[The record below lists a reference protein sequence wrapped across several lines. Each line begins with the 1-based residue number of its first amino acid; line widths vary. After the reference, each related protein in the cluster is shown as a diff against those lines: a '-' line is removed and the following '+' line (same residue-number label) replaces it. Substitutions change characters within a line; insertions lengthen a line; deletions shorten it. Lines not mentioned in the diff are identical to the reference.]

1 MYISSLSSFPI
12 ALHLSQLAPKLL
24 RDLASSSSNIWSSTE
39 SLQLW
44 ETYENI
50 VVSCLQAGDED
61 SANMCL
67 QKLSKRFGQ
76 DNERLMALTGMFKEA
91 VAKNDEELMTILDE
105 YDKILNQNP
114 VNMPVMKR
122 RIALLRSIGKPVEAI
137 NALIKL
143 LESSPTDA
151 EAWAE
156 LSDLYVLLGV
166 YKKALFALEEVL
178 LVTPFAWNIHARL
191 GEILYMVALIDS
203 DEVKLLQDSIARFC
217 RSIELCDDYLRG
229 YYGLKL
235 VTDKLLN
242 ILMETTT
249 RSRVGALQQSD
260 RKKIERLN
268 VMATSKLSDI
278 IRTGSSDETGNLGY
292 DAIELSAVKNL
303 LSQDSDSSI
312 IR

>member
-1 MYISSLSSFPI
+1 
-12 ALHLSQLAPKLL
+12 
-24 RDLASSSSNIWSSTE
+24 
-39 SLQLW
+39 
-44 ETYENI
+44 
-50 VVSCLQAGDED
+50 
-61 SANMCL
+61 
-67 QKLSKRFGQ
+67 
-76 DNERLMALTGMFKEA
+76 MALTGMFKEA

>member
-1 MYISSLSSFPI
+1 
-12 ALHLSQLAPKLL
+12 
-24 RDLASSSSNIWSSTE
+24 
-39 SLQLW
+39 
-44 ETYENI
+44 
-50 VVSCLQAGDED
+50 
-61 SANMCL
+61 
-67 QKLSKRFGQ
+67 
-76 DNERLMALTGMFKEA
+76 
-91 VAKNDEELMTILDE
+91 
-105 YDKILNQNP
+105 
-114 VNMPVMKR
+114 MKR

-178 LVTPFAWNIHARL
+178 LVTPFAWNVSASVCSNIQLLILKIHARL

-235 VTDKLLN
+235 VILFAETRPTDSFL
-242 ILMETTT
+242 IFY
-249 RSRVGALQQSD
+249 RSPISC
-260 RKKIERLN
+260 
-268 VMATSKLSDI
+268 
-278 IRTGSSDETGNLGY
+278 
-292 DAIELSAVKNL
+292 
-303 LSQDSDSSI
+303 
-312 IR
+312 